1 MPSHHHLDN
10 GWTLELWTSGLW
22 ALLAALYSAAAAL
35 SGRKHKP
42 WPLYRH
48 LCWHAGL
55 ACAAAAVAGPIAERA
70 HDDFTAHMIGHLLLG
85 MLAPLLIALASPM
98 RLLLRTLPVAYS
110 RRIAAILKSR
120 LIRLLHDPAIAATL
134 NVGGLWALYTTDIYS
149 WMQHHVRVHAFVHLH
164 LFLAGYLF
172 TVSIIYIDPMPYRT
186 SFMYRAIVLVTA
198 MGGHAVLSKY
208 IYARPPAGVPAAQ
221 AEAGSMLMYYGGDV
235 IEIMFVSLFCWQ
247 WFKASR
253 PRTLRTEPILYRK

>member
-1 MPSHHHLDN
+1 MPSHHHLDS
-10 GWTLELWTSGLW
+10 GWTLELWVTGLW
-22 ALLAALYSAAAAL
+22 ALLALLYSAAAVI

-42 WPLYRH
+42 WPLHRH

-55 ACAAAAVAGPIAERA
+55 ACAAAAIAGPIAERA

-110 RRIAAILKSR
+110 RRIARILKSR
-120 LIRLLHDPAIAATL
+120 PIRLLHDPVIAAVL

-149 WMQHHVRVHAFVHLH
+149 WMQHHVSVHALVHLH

-172 TVSIIYIDPMPYRT
+172 TVSIVYIDPTPYRT
-186 SFMYRAIVLVTA
+186 SFIYRAIVLVTA

-221 AEAGSMLMYYGGDV
+221 AEAGSMLMYYGGDA
-235 IEIMFVSLFCWQ
+235 IEIILVSLFCWQ
-247 WFKASR
+247 WFKAAR
-253 PRTLRTEPILYRK
+253 PRMLFPEQLLHRK